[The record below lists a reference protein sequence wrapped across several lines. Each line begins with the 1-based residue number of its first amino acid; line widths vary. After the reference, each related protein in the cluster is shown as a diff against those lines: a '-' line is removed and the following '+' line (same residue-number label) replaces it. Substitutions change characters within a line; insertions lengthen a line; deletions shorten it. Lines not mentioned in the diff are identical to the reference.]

1 MNPYFNPYQQYPYT
15 QSQQNQVN
23 QQTQQH
29 YYQPQPQI
37 QTNYLPLTFVNGIEG
52 AKAFIVGANQIV
64 YLKDSDSN
72 ILYEKK
78 ADYQGKY
85 TLTAYELK
93 PIEINNIGKPISS
106 EKNYE
111 LITKNDLVELE
122 STFTS
127 KINILSQQIEKLIQA
142 KPGIE
147 VIKESE

>member
-15 QSQQNQVN
+15 QPQQNQVN
-23 QQTQQH
+23 QQAQQH
-29 YYQPQPQI
+29 YYQPQQQM
-37 QTNYLPLTFVNGIEG
+37 QTSYLPLTFVNGIEG

-85 TLTAYELK
+85 TLIAYELK

-122 STFTS
+122 STFSS